1 MAFLNTK
8 GRWVVVAAGL
18 VVAAAVG
25 YLAYNLLANKTEVTR
40 SFTDQAAPPR
50 KMKRMV
56 NLPPKEDLVAPPPPP
71 SFAPDAPV
79 LQQVREALAGGI
91 GPAEAV
97 EMAAALPESPERA
110 DAAFL
115 LLEYA
120 AEAGNTE
127 AAYQVARYYDPTA
140 AIDSGTI
147 RKNPATAFQ
156 WYRTASAERRSQA
169 EAKMAEL
176 RRWARE
182 KAEKGSREAKQL
194 LDRWENPS

>member
-40 SFTDQAAPPR
+40 SFTDQAAPPG